1 VDLHDVGGISLGPL
15 PLDVVLE
22 TQLKNKNKI
31 KGTITHNNY

>member
-22 TQLKNKNKI
+22 TQLKK
-31 KGTITHNNY
+31 